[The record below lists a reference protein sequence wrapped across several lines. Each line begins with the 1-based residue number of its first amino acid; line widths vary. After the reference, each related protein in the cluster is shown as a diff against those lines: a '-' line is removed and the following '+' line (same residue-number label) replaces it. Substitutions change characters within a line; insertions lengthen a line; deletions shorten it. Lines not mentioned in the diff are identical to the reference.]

1 MRRWRALA
9 IVPVAA
15 MLLTATGPVLAQ
27 DQADEEAANQRLVAP
42 AECITEPR
50 TVEDLTAILGLD
62 AEGVQAPPL
71 ITITPPLG
79 EIVDAE
85 TDLAIKE
92 VTRTVLA
99 CFNAG
104 DIAGAAGLMTPNGVQ
119 RSYWGLTINPES
131 RAGTIERLKS
141 GPVPRPEDRSVRL
154 IAVTDASTLPDGRV
168 AAFVVINE
176 PILPPAGPETL
187 LFVFANQDGQWLVD
201 DFIDFSI
208 VPADFGAEAT
218 PATPSS

>member
-1 MRRWRALA
+1 MRIWRGLA

-15 MLLTATGPVLAQ
+15 MLVAGPVMAQ
-27 DQADEEAANQRLVAP
+27 DEANEEDVNQRLVAP
-42 AECITEPR
+42 SECVTEPR
-50 TVEDLTAILGLD
+50 TVEDLTAILALD
-62 AEGVQAPPL
+62 GEGVQAPPL

-79 EIVDAE
+79 EIVDSQTE
-85 TDLAIKE
+85 LAISE
-92 VTRTVLA
+92 AARTVLA

-104 DIAGAAGLMTPNGVQ
+104 DIGAAAGLMTENGVK
-119 RSYWGLTINPES
+119 RAYWGITVTEES
-131 RAGTIERLKS
+131 RAGTIERLQ
-141 GPVPRPEDRSVRL
+141 GAPVPRPEDRAVRL
-154 IAVTDASTLPDGRV
+154 IAITDASMLPDGRV

-201 DFIDFSI
+201 DWIDFSI

-218 PATPSS
+218 PAT

>member
-1 MRRWRALA
+1 MQGWRALA

-15 MLLTATGPVLAQ
+15 MLWTGPAMAQ
-27 DQADEEAANQRLVAP
+27 DDAAEDEVNARLVAP
-42 AECITEPR
+42 AECVTEPR
-50 TVEDLTAILGLD
+50 TVEDLTAILALD
-62 AEGVQAPPL
+62 GEGVQAPPL

-79 EIVDAE
+79 EIVDADTE
-85 TDLAIKE
+85 LAINE

-104 DIAGAAGLMTPNGVQ
+104 DIGAAAGLMTENGVK
-119 RSYWGLTINPES
+119 RAYWGVTINEES
-131 RAGTIERLKS
+131 RTGTIERLQT

-187 LFVFANQDGQWLVD
+187 LFVFANQDGQWLID
-201 DFIDFSI
+201 DWVDFSI

-218 PATPSS
+218 PAA